1 MPNFITIADLL
12 EKETSITVYQG
23 EDFLDRKITVSD
35 LYRPALELTGYFRFY
50 PKERLQLFGKTE
62 ISYIQTLEKERRIEI
77 IEALCQKE
85 TPAFLISRDLEP
97 PEELLA
103 ACKKNNI
110 VILSSQRST
119 THLYS
124 RVTSTL
130 ERALAD
136 RKAMHGV
143 LVDINGMGVLITGK
157 SGIGKSETALDLI
170 KRGHRLVADD
180 RVDLYTTDN
189 VSIYGSAPEITK
201 YMIEIRGIGVI
212 DVIDMFGVSAVRGET
227 RVDINV
233 HLELWEDHKD
243 FDRLGGTLQTKDIF
257 KVKLPQLIIPVSPGR
272 NLGSIIETAAM
283 SVRAKNLGYDAAEK
297 LMNNM
302 DDLMKEN
309 EKLDAEKMKEKKKKE
324 Q

>member
-1 MPNFITIADLL
+1 MPNFITIENLL
-12 EKETSITVYQG
+12 ERENSISVYYG
-23 EDFLDRKITVSD
+23 EEFLDRRITVSD

-62 ISYIQTLEKERRIEI
+62 ISYIKTLEKERRIDI
-77 IEALCQKE
+77 MEALCQKE
-85 TPAFLISRDLEP
+85 TPAFLISRGLEP
-97 PEELLA
+97 PEELLD

-110 VILSSQRST
+110 VILSSERST
-119 THLYS
+119 THLFS

-130 ERALAD
+130 ERALAP

-233 HLELWEDHKD
+233 HLDLWEEHKD
-243 FDRLGGTLQTKDIF
+243 FDRLGGTMKRKEIF
-257 KVKLPQLIIPVSPGR
+257 KVSLPQLIIPVSSGR

-283 SVRAKNLGYDAAEK
+283 SVRAKNLGYDATEK

-302 DDLMKEN
+302 DRLMKEN
-309 EKLDAEKMKEKKKKE
+309 EKIDTEKLKRKRERE
-324 Q
+324 

>member
-1 MPNFITIADLL
+1 MANYITIEELL
-12 EKETSITVYQG
+12 ERESSITVCQG

-62 ISYIQTLEKERRIEI
+62 ISYIKTLEKERRIDI
-77 IEALCQKE
+77 MEALCQKE
-85 TPAFLISRDLEP
+85 TPAFLISRELEP
-97 PEELLA
+97 PEELVN
-103 ACKKNNI
+103 ACKKNDI
-110 VILSSQRST
+110 VILSSNRST
-119 THLYS
+119 THLFS

-130 ERALAD
+130 EKALAE
-136 RKAMHGV
+136 REAMHGV

-170 KRGHRLVADD
+170 KRGHRLVSDD

-189 VSIYGSAPEITK
+189 VNIYGTAPEITK

-227 RVDINV
+227 RVDLNV
-233 HLELWEDHKD
+233 HLAMWEEHKD
-243 FDRLGGTLQTKDIF
+243 FDRLGGKTQTKEIF
-257 KVKLPQLIIPVSPGR
+257 DVTLPQIIIPVSSGR

-283 SVRAKNLGYDAAEK
+283 SMRAKRLGYNAHDKLVENMNRVMEK
-297 LMNNM
+297 NQ
-302 DDLMKEN
+302 
-309 EKLDAEKMKEKKKKE
+309 KLDAKKKKE
-324 Q
+324 K